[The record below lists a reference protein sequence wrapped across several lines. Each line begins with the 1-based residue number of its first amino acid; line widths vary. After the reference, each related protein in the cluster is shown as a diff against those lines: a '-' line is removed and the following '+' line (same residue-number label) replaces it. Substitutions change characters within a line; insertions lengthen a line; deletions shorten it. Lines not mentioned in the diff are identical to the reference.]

1 MNYLPEVKR
10 IIDSYARIKQSLAV
24 LDEQTKLLSL
34 QKNSI
39 EFELAQTREAEAN
52 LIDRIKVDTG
62 EVPDFYKMV
71 QQLDNG
77 SIRIY

>member
-10 IIDSYARIKQSLAV
+10 IIDSYAKIKQSLAV

>member
-52 LIDRIKVDTG
+52 LIDRIKSETG

>member
-10 IIDSYARIKQSLAV
+10 IIDNYAKIKQSLAV